1 MSQPLRVLLVEDDWA
16 VRHAVRDYLVRH
28 EMIVEEADCLD
39 AALVTATASQPDVA
53 VIDIVLPRRAGER
66 ADFNKHTGVEV
77 ARQLRQELPQLGI
90 VFLSAYVDRGPEVVQ
105 LFMEGHDR
113 IVYLLKGSKP
123 QELMDAIQHSFARGL
138 STLEIGPGVQFKR
151 KNAFDLA
158 VGNPQRRRAARRGCC
173 FRSRLETLSEPEK
186 RVFEAIGACRTHK
199 QAAEQLGISARTIG
213 SHVDAIYEK
222 LGLREAHSGLNPLML
237 LAKLGMLE
245 NGFGRHVS
253 ALLDISLWPAAA
265 GLAHRYAGR
274 VVGRPWR
281 GDSISSVFGT
291 AFCRLCYVVAK
302 GTQPVHG
309 FLCHTRPLA
318 RHGCRPAVQ

>member
-39 AALVTATASQPDVA
+39 AALVTATACQPDVA

-105 LFMEGHDR
+105 LFMEGHDK

-123 QELMDAIQHSFARGL
+123 QELMDAIHRVARGL
-138 STLEIGPGVQFKR
+138 STLEIGPGVQGKR
-151 KNAFDLA
+151 TSAFDLA
-158 VGNPQRRRAARRGCC
+158 LETLSDDERSAVVVAL
-173 FRSRLETLSEPEK
+173 SRLETLSEPEK

-213 SHVDAIYEK
+213 SHVDTIYEK

-245 NGFGRHVS
+245 
-253 ALLDISLWPAAA
+253 
-265 GLAHRYAGR
+265 
-274 VVGRPWR
+274 
-281 GDSISSVFGT
+281 
-291 AFCRLCYVVAK
+291 RLRQACLSP
-302 GTQPVHG
+302 T
-309 FLCHTRPLA
+309 
-318 RHGCRPAVQ
+318 